1 MTRLLGPR
9 HVELAL
15 DAHAEVAEGPVWDGS
30 RNELIWVDIPRHL
43 VHRFH
48 PATGRCAS
56 LDVGQPVGAVA
67 LRDAASGG
75 LVLAL
80 RDGFGLLDDDT
91 GPVRLVGE
99 VERDNA
105 SNRMNDGKCDRSG
118 RFWAGT
124 MALDMR
130 VGAGTLYRL
139 ETDFEVVPVL
149 ADVSV
154 PNGLAWAAD
163 ERTMYF
169 IDSVTNGVDILDY
182 SPQSGAVTNRRRLID
197 IAAEI
202 GLPDGMTI
210 DIDGFLW
217 IALWGGGA
225 VRRYSPEGALDSVV
239 QLPATQVTSCTF
251 GGEQLDELYITSA
264 AAGLS
269 DEERARQP
277 HAGAIFRVRPG
288 VRGLPPQ
295 RFA

>member
-9 HVELAL
+9 HVEVAL
-15 DAHAEVAEGPVWDGS
+15 DAHAEVAEGPVWDSSG
-30 RNELIWVDIPRHL
+30 NELVWVDIPRHL

-48 PATGRCAS
+48 PASGRCTS
-56 LDVGQPVGAVA
+56 VDVGQPVGAVA
-67 LRDAASGG
+67 LRDSGG

-80 RDGFGLLDDDT
+80 RDGFGVLDGDT
-91 GPVRLVGE
+91 GPARLVRE
-99 VERDNA
+99 VEADSA
-105 SNRMNDGKCDRSG
+105 SNRMNDGKCDQSG

-139 ETDFEVVPVL
+139 ETDFEVVSVL

-154 PNGLAWAAD
+154 PNGLAWTAD

-169 IDSVTNGVDILDY
+169 IDSTTNGVDVLDHA
-182 SPQSGAVTNRRRLID
+182 PRSGTVGERRRLID
-197 IAAEI
+197 IAPEI
-202 GLPDGMTI
+202 GLPDGMTT
-210 DIDGFLW
+210 DVDGFLW

-225 VRRYSPEGALDSVV
+225 VRRYSPAGALDTVV
-239 QLPATQVTSCTF
+239 QLPATQITSCTF

-269 DEERARQP
+269 DEERANQP
-277 HAGAIFRVRPG
+277 HAGAVFRVRPG
-288 VRGLPPQ
+288 VCGLPPQ
-295 RFA
+295 RFSG